1 MNSVDKNCKQWGK
14 KRKRKYGDEQ
24 RKKQKVTEMED
35 KTKLAE
41 KYKDNI

>member
-1 MNSVDKNCKQWGK
+1 MGK

-24 RKKQKVTEMED
+24 RKKQKVTEIEG